1 LGWECESIQGLLQIQ
16 RFGAAI
22 WGVGLNV
29 AGDSTTHPAQMRRV
43 RPMALSIGGVSKK
56 ARKNR
61 FHYRL
66 FIPDKGVYR
75 AERAGDKPW
84 WMWQGLSGGTR
95 APSATLHR
103 LP

>member
-1 LGWECESIQGLLQIQ
+1 M
-16 RFGAAI
+16 
-22 WGVGLNV
+22 GLNV

-61 FHYRL
+61 FHYML
-66 FIPDKGVYR
+66 VIPDKGVYR

-84 WMWQGLSGGTR
+84 WMWQGLSVGTR